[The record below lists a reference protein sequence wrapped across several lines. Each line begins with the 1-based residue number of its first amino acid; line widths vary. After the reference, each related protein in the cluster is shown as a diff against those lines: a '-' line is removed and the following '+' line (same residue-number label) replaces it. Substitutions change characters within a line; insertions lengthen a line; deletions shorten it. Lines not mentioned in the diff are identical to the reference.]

1 MKTLAHA
8 YLDRIGYR
16 GDVTPSAEVLRA
28 LHRAHLATVPFENF
42 DVHLDAVVP
51 LDRAGILDKV
61 VARRRGGYCY
71 ELNTAFAALLGVL
84 GFDVTMA
91 RAAICDRDEVEP
103 RWGNHL
109 ALLVRVDGGTWV
121 ADVGMGQGFVDPLPL
136 RAGRHERRG
145 FDFEVVPDDDWWIGM
160 HRYGRLEGY
169 RLREEPVD
177 LASFQ
182 PLHEYQTTSPESTF
196 VRLLLVQRPY
206 DDHVLT
212 LVGTRLTA
220 DGPAGRVE
228 TALDTHAEYAAVL
241 AERFD
246 VPTADLD
253 TATLHRIAHSMTTA
267 HAMATARV
275 G

>member
-1 MKTLAHA
+1 MTRLVDA
-8 YLDRIGYR
+8 YLDRIGHV
-16 GDVTPSAEVLRA
+16 GAVAPSAAVLRA

-51 LDRAGILDKV
+51 LDRTAILDKV

-71 ELNTAFAALLGVL
+71 ELNTAFAALLEGL
-84 GFDVTMA
+84 GFDVSLA
-91 RAAICDRDEVEP
+91 CAAIGDRDDDEP

-136 RAGRHERRG
+136 RAGRHERGG
-145 FDFEVVPDDDWWIGM
+145 FDFEVEPDDDWWIGM
-160 HRYGRLEGY
+160 HRHGRLPGY

-177 LASFQ
+177 LASFE
-182 PLHEYQTTSPESTF
+182 PLHQFQTTSPESPF
-196 VRLLLVQRPY
+196 VRLLMAQRPH

-212 LVGTRLTA
+212 LVGTRLLS

-228 TALDTHAEYAAVL
+228 AVLETHAEYAAVL
-241 AERFD
+241 AERFA
-246 VPTADLD
+246 VPIGALD
-253 TATLHRIAHSMTTA
+253 TAGLHRIAHAMTTA
-267 HAMATARV
+267 HA